1 MERRL
6 TAIVAAD
13 VVGFSRL
20 VRDDEDGAL
29 AAMAS
34 LRRELIEPLCP
45 PSGPMGRYE
54 VIEQRR
60 VSGSS

>member
-6 TAIVAAD
+6 AAIVSAD

-29 AAMAS
+29 AAMAA
-34 LRRELIEPLCP
+34 LRRELIEPLVVENR
-45 PSGPMGRYE
+45 GR
-54 VIEQRR
+54 I
-60 VSGSS
+60 SSSWATGC